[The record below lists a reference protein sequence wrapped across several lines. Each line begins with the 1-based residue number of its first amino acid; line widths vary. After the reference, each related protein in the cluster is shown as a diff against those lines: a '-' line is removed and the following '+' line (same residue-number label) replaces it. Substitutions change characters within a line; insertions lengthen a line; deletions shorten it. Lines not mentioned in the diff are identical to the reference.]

1 MLKKYLPLIIIVV
14 VFFMFKDKIMAMIK
28 PKTDPAIK
36 PADAIALND
45 LNEDD
50 TNQQA

>member
-28 PKTDPAIK
+28 PKTEPTITPVNA
-36 PADAIALND
+36 AALND

>member
-28 PKTDPAIK
+28 PKTEPVPPLVDVV
-36 PADAIALND
+36 DTEENDIA
-45 LNEDD
+45 
-50 TNQQA
+50 